1 MAKVKRSNRRKVNRF
16 PLKTVLQYNIK
27 GFLFFATGNIINVE
41 TGEWSGK
48 MSGVG
53 AGLDSFYEYL
63 LKVTCNVVAIV
74 KETILPPTPT
84 PSALSYLFPA
94 LPN

>member
-1 MAKVKRSNRRKVNRF
+1 MKVKRSNRRKVSRF
-16 PLKTVLQYNIK
+16 PLKTVQQYNIE
-27 GFLFFATGNIINVE
+27 GFLFFFVTGNIINVE

-63 LKVTCNVVAIV
+63 LKVTCNLV
-74 KETILPPTPT
+74 
-84 PSALSYLFPA
+84 
-94 LPN
+94 

>member
-1 MAKVKRSNRRKVNRF
+1 MAKVKRSNRRKVSTF
-16 PLKTVLQYNIK
+16 PLKTALQHNIE
-27 GFLFFATGNIINVE
+27 GFLFFVTGNIINVE

-63 LKVTCNVVAIV
+63 LKVTCNLV
-74 KETILPPTPT
+74 
-84 PSALSYLFPA
+84 
-94 LPN
+94 